1 MTAPMVRRY
10 RKRPVTVDAM
20 RWYWGGDT
28 GHAYETV
35 RDRLFEWVAA
45 GQGAIISPEGTW
57 HDPIPKGPLGRDLL
71 GPKRQPTV
79 TVDPYTLRLYIKTP
93 EGIMEALPGD
103 WIVRGVI
110 GEFYPVMAD
119 VFTATYEP
127 AGHRPDPE

>member
-1 MTAPMVRRY
+1 MVRRY

-28 GHAYETV
+28 GLAYETV

-45 GQGAIISPEGTW
+45 GQGAIIAPDGTW
-57 HDPIPKGPLGRDLL
+57 HDAPRPGTRDIL
-71 GPKRQPTV
+71 GPKRVKGV
-79 TVDPYTLRLYIKTP
+79 TVDPYTLRLYINTP